1 MTLSNLLTKP
11 AHSIINQSYD
21 SRLRIDAQPVN
32 GDGFGVG
39 YYTLDDEIEDNSQNK
54 RDNSPCLY
62 KAITPAWN
70 NLNLQRISEKTR
82 SKLIFAHVRASTY
95 GVLSETNCHPF
106 TYNNIMFMHNGG
118 ISNFN
123 KIKLRLINFIDE
135 EFFLQIKGSTDSECC
150 FALLL
155 HCLKQNGFDP
165 NSGDVCDLSIL
176 RESLV
181 DTIQHIKNWVK
192 DVTTP
197 TDSKDPSLLNFAVTD
212 GENIV
217 VSRYV
222 TSKTDE
228 AASLYFSTGSN
239 FVEFAPGRFKM
250 ERMNKSQNLVM
261 IASEPLTFERN
272 DWISVPT
279 NSTISIKNLN
289 VLLHPIIDEYY
300 SKDPIQPRS
309 YQFASSKGML
319 GSYPTSN
326 EEYNNAVPPL
336 ERDGRAI
343 RA

>member
-11 AHSIINQSYD
+11 QHSIINQSYD

-39 YYTLDDEIEDNSQNK
+39 YYTLEDEKDASG
-54 RDNSPCLY
+54 DNSPCLY

-106 TYNNIMFMHNGG
+106 TYKNLMFMHNGG

-123 KIKLRLINFIDE
+123 RIKLRLINFIDE
-135 EFFLQIKGSTDSECC
+135 EFFIQIKGSTDSECC
-150 FALLL
+150 FALFL
-155 HCLKQNGFDP
+155 HCLKSNGFDTE
-165 NSGDVCDLSIL
+165 SGLVCDLNVL
-176 RESLV
+176 RQSLV

-192 DVTTP
+192 EI
-197 TDSKDPSLLNFAVTD
+197 SNDPSLLNFAVTD

-222 TSKTDE
+222 NSRTDE

-272 DWISVPT
+272 DWLSVPT

-289 VLLHPIIDEYY
+289 VLLHPIVDEYY
-300 SKDPIQPRS
+300 SDDPVQLRS
-309 YQFASSKGML
+309 NHYASSKGMI
-319 GSYPTSN
+319 GSYPTSKDM
-326 EEYNNAVPPL
+326 YNNFVPPL
-336 ERDGRAI
+336 EREGRAVPT
-343 RA
+343 